1 MVTDLVLY
9 FRGPIVRE
17 RGGFERGRTEPDPVP
32 CRGLKP
38 KLAHLAAI
46 LRTRSRPVE
55 PPPPSA
61 VSGLRGCPLFLR
73 MLVSLERGEL
83 GPGDEEESK

>member
-1 MVTDLVLY
+1 MATDLVLY

-55 PPPPSA
+55 PPPPK
-61 VSGLRGCPLFLR
+61 RGVRAQGMP
-73 MLVSLERGEL
+73 VIPEDAGE
-83 GPGDEEESK
+83 PGARRAGTR